1 MLTLFLAGVVN
12 AQREDNYMKFIS
24 RWKQP
29 VLVIEPQKMGRIDGE
44 TKAGTRIEFF
54 DSYAEVTDEE
64 IAKLIMKTP
73 SFGVDYWILKE
84 EKIDLST
91 PQGAPSLEK
100 MPSEKQADEQM
111 EKKNEEIEG
120 LKKSINQLTAIV
132 QGLVEQK
139 PKGKPG
145 RKSKEKIT
153 VEEQSQEE

>member
-12 AQREDNYMKFIS
+12 AQREDNYMRFIS

-29 VLVIEPQKMGRIDGE
+29 VLVLEPQKMGRIDGE

-64 IAKLIMKTP
+64 IAKLVMKTP
-73 SFGVDYWILKE
+73 SFGVDYWVLKE
-84 EKIDLST
+84 EKIDHPT
-91 PQGAPSLEK
+91 PQGMPTAEK
-100 MPSEKQADEQM
+100 MPAEKQASEQK
-111 EKKNEEIEG
+111 EKKDEEIEE
-120 LKKSINQLTAIV
+120 LKKSINQLASIV

-153 VEEQSQEE
+153 NEEQLKEE